1 MIYIILSINFQ
12 INLQMA
18 INQEFKNY
26 IDRICYDYR
35 VSQAEVAQQSGLNPT
50 YLSQIMNG
58 KRPFTEKTKDKIE
71 IAFPTPSYNQNV
83 ENSVVHGNVHQDN
96 RKYYSD
102 SPDVLK
108 AQIDTLERA
117 IQDKEEQVRTL
128 TEQVRTLTEQ
138 VRTLTSSLAKKD
150 EQISKLIEKIK

>member
-1 MIYIILSINFQ
+1 MLWQIKNASVYALFFDCGEFLCKKYINIPMHKKSL
-12 INLQMA
+12 L
-18 INQEFKNY
+18 Y
-26 IDRICYDYR
+26 
-35 VSQAEVAQQSGLNPT
+35 G
-50 YLSQIMNG
+50 
-58 KRPFTEKTKDKIE
+58 
-71 IAFPTPSYNQNV
+71 
-83 ENSVVHGNVHQDN
+83 GNVHQDN

-128 TEQVRTLTEQ
+128 TEQVRTLT
-138 VRTLTSSLAKKD
+138 SSLAKKD

>member
-1 MIYIILSINFQ
+1 
-12 INLQMA
+12 MA

-71 IAFPTPSYNQNV
+71 FAFPTPSYNQNV

-117 IQDKEEQVRTL
+117 IHDKE
-128 TEQVRTLTEQ
+128 EQVRTLTEQ

>member
-1 MIYIILSINFQ
+1 MIYINLSINFQ

-26 IDRICYDYR
+26 INRICYDYR

-58 KRPFTEKTKDKIE
+58 KRPFTEKTKDKLE
-71 IAFPTPSYNQNV
+71 FAFPTPSYNQNV
-83 ENSVVHGNVHQDN
+83 ENSVVHGNVNQDN

-117 IQDKEEQVRTL
+117 IQDKEDQVRTL
-128 TEQVRTLTEQ
+128 TDQ